1 MANLTYKYEI
11 KGKRSKRLLRR
22 YSWAANQ
29 VWNYCA
35 QTQRKV
41 QHNYRDGGRS
51 KWPSQYDL
59 QGLTAGTSKGLG
71 IHAQTVQAVCEQ
83 FVKSRDTHKKY
94 PKFRKSGGPKRS
106 LGWVPFQMQSRQI
119 DVGSVTY
126 LGHTYRF
133 FGAKRRPLPA
143 TAKGGAFVE
152 DARGRWYVCFHVEV
166 DNDLPRAPDVTVG
179 IDLGLKTLATLS
191 NGEKVAAPQTFRLW
205 EEKLAVAQRA
215 NNKDRA
221 KAINAKIANTRRDH
235 MHKWTTDIV
244 RRFRTIF
251 VGDVSSSQLAKTR
264 MAKSVLDAGWS
275 TARNA
280 LRYKA
285 SRHGGTARTVDERG
299 SSQVCSSTGILP
311 PERPRGIADL
321 GVREWWC
328 SACGEIH
335 DRDVNA
341 AQNIL
346 ILGLSAQPLAEES
359 RAARGR

>member
-1 MANLTYKYEI
+1 MTSLTYKYEI
-11 KGKRSKRLLRR
+11 KGRRSKRLLRR
-22 YSWAANQ
+22 YAWAANQ
-29 VWNYCA
+29 VWNFCV

-41 QHNYRDGGRS
+41 QRNRREGGRG
-51 KWPSQYDL
+51 KWLSQYDL
-59 QGLTAGTSKGLG
+59 QTLTAGTSKALNV
-71 IHAQTVQAVCEQ
+71 HAKTVQCVCEQ
-83 FVKSRDTHKKY
+83 FVKSRDLHRKC
-94 PKFRKSGGPKRS
+94 PRFRKSGGAKRS
-106 LGWVPFQMQSRQI
+106 LGWVPFSVQSRQI
-119 DVGSVTY
+119 DASSVTY
-126 LGHTYRF
+126 LGHTFRF

-143 TAKGGAFVE
+143 NAKGGTFIE

-166 DNDLPRAPDVTVG
+166 ADDLPRAPDIAVG

-191 NGEKVAAPQTFRLW
+191 NGEKIEAPRAYRLW
-205 EEKLAVAQRA
+205 EAKLAIAQRA
-215 NNKDRA
+215 NDRDRA
-221 KAINAKIANTRRDH
+221 KAINAHITNIRRDH

-251 VGDVSSSQLAKTR
+251 IGDVSSSQLAKTR
-264 MAKSVLDAGWS
+264 MAKSILDAGWS
-275 TARNA
+275 SSRNT

-285 SRHGGTARTVDERG
+285 SRHGGVAREVDESG

-321 GVREWWC
+321 GVRAWWC

-359 RAARGR
+359 RVAHGR

>member
-1 MANLTYKYEI
+1 MANLTYKYEL
-11 KGKRSKRLLRR
+11 KGRRSKRLLRR

-29 VWNYCA
+29 VWNFCA

-41 QHNYRDGGRS
+41 QRNRRDGGRG
-51 KWPSQYDL
+51 KWPTQYDL
-59 QGLTAGTSKGLG
+59 QRLAGGTSKDLG
-71 IHAQTVQAVCEQ
+71 IHAQTIQSVCEQ
-83 FVKSRDTHKKY
+83 FVKSRDMHKKC
-94 PKFRKSGGPKRS
+94 PRFRASGGPKRS
-106 LGWVPFQMQSRQI
+106 LGWVPFQMQSRQT
-119 DVGSVTY
+119 DASSVTY
-126 LGHTYRF
+126 LGHTFRF

-166 DNDLPRAPDVTVG
+166 ANDLPRAPDVAIG

-191 NGEKVAAPQTFRLW
+191 NGEKIAAPRTYRLW
-205 EEKLAVAQRA
+205 EEKLILAQRA
-215 NNKDRA
+215 NDRARA
-221 KAINAKIANTRRDH
+221 KAIHAHIANIRRDH

-251 VGDVSSSQLAKTR
+251 VGDVSSSRLAKTR
-264 MAKSVLDAGWS
+264 MAKSIYDAGWS
-275 TARNA
+275 TSRNA

-285 SRHGGTARTVDERG
+285 SRRGGTACEVDESG
-299 SSQVCSSTGILP
+299 SSQVCSSTGIRP

-321 GVREWWC
+321 GVRAWWC
-328 SACGEIH
+328 SACGLVH

-359 RAARGR
+359 RVAHGR